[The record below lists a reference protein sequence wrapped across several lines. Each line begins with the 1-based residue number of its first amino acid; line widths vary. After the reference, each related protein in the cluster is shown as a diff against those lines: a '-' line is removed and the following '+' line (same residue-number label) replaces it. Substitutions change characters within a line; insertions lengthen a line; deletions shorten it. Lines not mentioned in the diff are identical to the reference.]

1 MMDIAYIPE
10 QTLKDVSK
18 VLVNQYEGSNH
29 FKKLNTNKVFIESL
43 NESDDI
49 EEVRMRPSGNV
60 SQDHMIINFGS
71 GFTHSRFNSG

>member
-29 FKKLNTNKVFIESL
+29 FKKLNINKVFIESL